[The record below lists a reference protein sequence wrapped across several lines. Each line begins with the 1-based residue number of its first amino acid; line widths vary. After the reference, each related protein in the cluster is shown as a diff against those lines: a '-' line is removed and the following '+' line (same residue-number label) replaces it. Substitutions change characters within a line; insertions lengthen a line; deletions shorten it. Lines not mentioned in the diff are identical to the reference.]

1 MQLKTALREVYTY
14 VLNGFFFSKNRVSAR
29 LMAKIRVS
37 QGYCYVVQCTLS
49 AYLTLSGFP
58 IFLIEEKNKMPE
70 LYIILYTLF
79 QLHAYHLNLILLVVR
94 VSCMSGS

>member
-1 MQLKTALREVYTY
+1 
-14 VLNGFFFSKNRVSAR
+14 
-29 LMAKIRVS
+29 MAKIRVS

-79 QLHAYHLNLILLVVR
+79 QLHAYHLNLILLVSEYPVCLDHNIR
-94 VSCMSGS
+94 IEFTTHWN

>member
-1 MQLKTALREVYTY
+1 
-14 VLNGFFFSKNRVSAR
+14 
-29 LMAKIRVS
+29 MAKIRVS

-79 QLHAYHLNLILLVVR
+79 QFQAYPLNLIPLSEYSARLDNHIGIEFTTQLELTSFKYHLDR
-94 VSCMSGS
+94 L